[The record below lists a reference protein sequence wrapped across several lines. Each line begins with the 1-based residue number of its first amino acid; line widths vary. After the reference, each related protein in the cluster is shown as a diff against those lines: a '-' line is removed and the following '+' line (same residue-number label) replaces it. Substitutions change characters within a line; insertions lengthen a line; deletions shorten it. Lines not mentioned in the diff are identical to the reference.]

1 MDKMYF
7 GAGRLVL
14 VVDDQPD
21 FCEAM
26 QHLVATLGF
35 RAVCAGNGIDALA
48 KLEHET
54 PSLVLLDLFMPFMD
68 GIDFMR
74 QVRARKRNPPPIIAV
89 TGDVRAAAIA
99 VGSAAQSLGAK
110 AILLKPFTREQLAKV
125 INYALEEPATASA

>member
-1 MDKMYF
+1 MYF

-26 QHLVATLGF
+26 QHLLATLGF
-35 RAVCAGNGIDALA
+35 RVVCAANGIDALA

-125 INYALEEPATASA
+125 MIYALEEPATASA